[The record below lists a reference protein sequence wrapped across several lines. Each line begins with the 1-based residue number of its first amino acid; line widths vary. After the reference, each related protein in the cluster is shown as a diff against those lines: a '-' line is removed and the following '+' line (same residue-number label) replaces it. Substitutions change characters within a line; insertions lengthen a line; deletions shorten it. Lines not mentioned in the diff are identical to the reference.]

1 MSNSGDRK
9 VKNKEV
15 DKYIGKKIKESRL
28 IKKMTQSDLGQEI
41 SLTFQQV
48 QKYEKGI
55 NCISASRL
63 YYLAKVLE
71 IDVND
76 FFPKD
81 VFQKEQAGQ
90 SGTLHEQGNF
100 EYDGCPESKEILVLV
115 REYANVR
122 SKKVRNVIYSLVK
135 SLSTLANEGK

>member
-1 MSNSGDRK
+1 MSNSKDRK
-9 VKNKEV
+9 IRNKEV
-15 DKYIGKKIKESRL
+15 DNYIGRKIKESRL

-71 IDVND
+71 VEIND
-76 FFPKD
+76 FFPGD
-81 VFQKEQAGQ
+81 AFQKEQADQ
-90 SGTLHEQGNF
+90 SSTLHEQGNF
-100 EYDGCPESKEILVLV
+100 EYNKYPESKEILVLV

-122 SKKVRNVIYSLVK
+122 SKKVRNAIYSLVK
-135 SLSTLANEGK
+135 SLSALANESK